1 MKRKLALLLA
11 GCLAISPAA
20 AGYYPAQALAAETDA
35 GSESGDP
42 VPAKISV
49 SVKDE
54 NETVLSA
61 ISNDAGQEEDTAKY
75 SMSVGETRQLT
86 ALIEQGEEFPAL
98 SVWNSETH
106 EIIDIDDDGFITAK
120 SAGAGLIS
128 LSISSDISQNPTEFK
143 YEILVLE
150 PEIVVSEEITAVT
163 EDSAPAPAETTDEAA
178 AAPEAEPAA
187 ETKEETAEP
196 AAEAADSAEATVSGD
211 PAAAPETEPV
221 AAAEPEAVET
231 AADEAAAAPEAT
243 VSGDPTA
250 AAAAEPTESSAAA
263 IAMNAAVETGN
274 TSSKVSPAQGALVT
288 PHWEGSYS
296 SGWRYIKNDGTKSTG
311 KMTIDGKIY
320 IFNSAG
326 EMCTGWTYYGNAW
339 YYLERSGE
347 AKKGWY
353 KEGRTWYYLTGD
365 GSMKTGRL
373 DLGSSS
379 FLFNNSGAM
388 QTGWAW
394 YGGKWYYMDSDG
406 YMKKGWYK
414 EDRTWYYLTGD
425 GSMKT
430 GRLDLGSSSFI
441 FNSSGAMQTGWAW
454 YGGKWYYMDSNGY
467 MKRGWL
473 WNGGHWYYLASD
485 GAMKTGWLTDGKA
498 KYYLNADGSMKTGWL
513 KTGGKWYFLNS
524 SGAMKTGWLWNGGYW
539 YYLASDGA
547 MKTGWFWDGK
557 NWYYFNK
564 AGDMRYGWLEENGAK
579 YYLGSSG
586 AMLTGSQKIGGTWYY
601 FNGDGSLAV
610 STNSYSNTE
619 EFIQCIAPLVIKY
632 APQYNVK
639 VYSPIIAQAILES
652 ASGESSLGKQY
663 NNFFGLKCGT
673 LWTGKSVNLRTGEE
687 YTPGSYTTISAN
699 FRVYDTMEEGVRGY
713 FEFLFRN
720 RTRYN
725 NLIGETDPYE
735 YLVKIKADRYA
746 TSSNYVR
753 NVYNVIKSYNL
764 TRFDP

>member
-61 ISNDAGQEEDTAKY
+61 ISNDAGQEEDAAKY

-98 SVWNSETH
+98 SVWSSETP

-150 PEIVVSEEITAVT
+150 PEIKVSEEITTVT
-163 EDSAPAPAETTDEAA
+163 EDSASAPEGTTDEAKAAIEEPAAAAVADDETAAEPTAETADSAEATISGDPAPAPEAEPDAAAAEPESAETAEGEAA
-178 AAPEAEPAA
+178 AAPEADLAA
-187 ETKEETAEP
+187 ETADSAAETVSGDPIAAPDLEP
-196 AAEAADSAEATVSGD
+196 EAEAADSA
-211 PAAAPETEPV
+211 
-221 AAAEPEAVET
+221 AES
-231 AADEAAAAPEAT
+231 

-250 AAAAEPTESSAAA
+250 TSAADPTETITASV
-263 IAMNAAVETGN
+263 AMNAAVETGN
-274 TSSKVSPAQGALVT
+274 TSSKVNTNQGKLVT

-296 SGWRYIKNDGTKSTG
+296 TGWRYIRNDGSKVTG

-379 FLFNNSGAM
+379 FIFNNSGAM
-388 QTGWAW
+388 
-394 YGGKWYYMDSDG
+394 
-406 YMKKGWYK
+406 
-414 EDRTWYYLTGD
+414 L
-425 GSMKT
+425 
-430 GRLDLGSSSFI
+430 
-441 FNSSGAMQTGWAW
+441 TGWAW

-735 YLVKIKADRYA
+735 YLVKIKADGYA

>member
-75 SMSVGETRQLT
+75 SMSIGETRQLT

-98 SVWNSETH
+98 SVWNSETP

-414 EDRTWYYLTGD
+414 EGRTWYYLTGD

-441 FNSSGAMQTGWAW
+441 FNNSGAMLTGWAW

-735 YLVKIKADRYA
+735 YLVKIKADEYA

>member
-98 SVWNSETH
+98 SVWNSETP

>member
-61 ISNDAGQEEDTAKY
+61 ISSDAGQEEDAAKY

-98 SVWNSETH
+98 SVWNSETP

-311 KMTIDGKIY
+311 KMSIDGKIY

-414 EDRTWYYLTGD
+414 EGKTWYYLTGD

-735 YLVKIKADRYA
+735 YLVKIKADGYA

>member
-75 SMSVGETRQLT
+75 SMSIGETRQLT

-98 SVWNSETH
+98 SVWNSETP

-311 KMTIDGKIY
+311 KMSIDGKIY

-414 EDRTWYYLTGD
+414 EGRTWYYLTGD

-441 FNSSGAMQTGWAW
+441 FNNSGAMLTGWAW

-473 WNGGHWYYLASD
+473 WNGGHWYYLTSD
-485 GAMKTGWLTDGKA
+485 GSMKTGWLTDGKA

-735 YLVKIKADRYA
+735 YLVKIKADGYA

>member
-1 MKRKLALLLA
+1 
-11 GCLAISPAA
+11 
-20 AGYYPAQALAAETDA
+20 
-35 GSESGDP
+35 
-42 VPAKISV
+42 
-49 SVKDE
+49 
-54 NETVLSA
+54 
-61 ISNDAGQEEDTAKY
+61 
-75 SMSVGETRQLT
+75 
-86 ALIEQGEEFPAL
+86 
-98 SVWNSETH
+98 
-106 EIIDIDDDGFITAK
+106 
-120 SAGAGLIS
+120 
-128 LSISSDISQNPTEFK
+128 
-143 YEILVLE
+143 
-150 PEIVVSEEITAVT
+150 
-163 EDSAPAPAETTDEAA
+163 
-178 AAPEAEPAA
+178 
-187 ETKEETAEP
+187 
-196 AAEAADSAEATVSGD
+196 
-211 PAAAPETEPV
+211 
-221 AAAEPEAVET
+221 
-231 AADEAAAAPEAT
+231 
-243 VSGDPTA
+243 
-250 AAAAEPTESSAAA
+250 
-263 IAMNAAVETGN
+263 
-274 TSSKVSPAQGALVT
+274 
-288 PHWEGSYS
+288 
-296 SGWRYIKNDGTKSTG
+296 
-311 KMTIDGKIY
+311 
-320 IFNSAG
+320 
-326 EMCTGWTYYGNAW
+326 
-339 YYLERSGE
+339 
-347 AKKGWY
+347 
-353 KEGRTWYYLTGD
+353 
-365 GSMKTGRL
+365 
-373 DLGSSS
+373 
-379 FLFNNSGAM
+379 
-388 QTGWAW
+388 
-394 YGGKWYYMDSDG
+394 
-406 YMKKGWYK
+406 
-414 EDRTWYYLTGD
+414 
-425 GSMKT
+425 
-430 GRLDLGSSSFI
+430 
-441 FNSSGAMQTGWAW
+441 
-454 YGGKWYYMDSNGY
+454 MDSNGY

-473 WNGGHWYYLASD
+473 WNGGHWYYLTSD
-485 GAMKTGWLTDGKA
+485 GSMKTGWLTDGKA

>member
-20 AGYYPAQALAAETDA
+20 AGYYPTQALAAETDA

-61 ISNDAGQEEDTAKY
+61 ISNDAGQEEDAATY

-98 SVWNSETH
+98 SVWSSETP

-150 PEIVVSEEITAVT
+150 PEIKVSEEITAVT
-163 EDSAPAPAETTDEAA
+163 EDSASVPAETADEAA
-178 AAPEAEPAA
+178 AAIEEPAA
-187 ETKEETAEP
+187 
-196 AAEAADSAEATVSGD
+196 ADDEATVSGD
-211 PAAAPETEPV
+211 PIAAPDL
-221 AAAEPEAVET
+221 EPEAE
-231 AADEAAAAPEAT
+231 AADSAAES
-243 VSGDPTA
+243 VSGDPTVTA
-250 AAAAEPTESSAAA
+250 AADPTETITASV
-263 IAMNAAVETGN
+263 AMNAAVETGN
-274 TSSKVSPAQGALVT
+274 TSSKVNTNQGKLVT

-296 SGWRYIKNDGTKSTG
+296 TGWRYIRNDGSKVTG

-365 GSMKTGRL
+365 GSMKTGKL

-414 EDRTWYYLTGD
+414 EGKTWYYLTGD

-652 ASGESSLGKQY
+652 ASGESSLGKEY

-735 YLVKIKADRYA
+735 YLVKIKADGYA

>member
-98 SVWNSETH
+98 SVWNSETP

-414 EDRTWYYLTGD
+414 EGRTWYYLTGD

-441 FNSSGAMQTGWAW
+441 FNNSGAMLTGWAW

-652 ASGESSLGKQY
+652 ASGESSLGKEY

-735 YLVKIKADRYA
+735 YLVKIKADEYA

>member
-75 SMSVGETRQLT
+75 SMSIGETRQLT

-98 SVWNSETH
+98 SVWNSETP

-243 VSGDPTA
+243 VSGDPTV

-263 IAMNAAVETGN
+263 IALNAAVETGN

-414 EDRTWYYLTGD
+414 EGRTWYYLTGD

-441 FNSSGAMQTGWAW
+441 FNNSGAMLTGWAW

-473 WNGGHWYYLASD
+473 WNGGHWYYLTSD
-485 GAMKTGWLTDGKA
+485 GSMKTGWLTDGKA

-735 YLVKIKADRYA
+735 YLVKIKADEYA

>member
-75 SMSVGETRQLT
+75 SMSIGETRQLT

-98 SVWNSETH
+98 SVWNSETP

-311 KMTIDGKIY
+311 KMSIDGKIY

-414 EDRTWYYLTGD
+414 EGRTWYYLTGD

-441 FNSSGAMQTGWAW
+441 FNNSGAMLTGWAW

-473 WNGGHWYYLASD
+473 WNGGHWYYLTSD
-485 GAMKTGWLTDGKA
+485 GSMKTGWLTDGKA

-735 YLVKIKADRYA
+735 YLVKIKADEYA

>member
-75 SMSVGETRQLT
+75 SMSIGETRQLT

-98 SVWNSETH
+98 SVWNSETP

-311 KMTIDGKIY
+311 KMSIDGKIY

>member
-75 SMSVGETRQLT
+75 SMSIGETRQLT

-98 SVWNSETH
+98 SVWNSETP

-353 KEGRTWYYLTGD
+353 KEG
-365 GSMKTGRL
+365 
-373 DLGSSS
+373 
-379 FLFNNSGAM
+379 
-388 QTGWAW
+388 
-394 YGGKWYYMDSDG
+394 
-406 YMKKGWYK
+406 
-414 EDRTWYYLTGD
+414 RTWYYLTGD

-735 YLVKIKADRYA
+735 YLVKIKADEYA

>member
-61 ISNDAGQEEDTAKY
+61 ISNDAGQEEDSAKY

-98 SVWNSETH
+98 SVWNSETP

-414 EDRTWYYLTGD
+414 EGRTWYYLTGD

-441 FNSSGAMQTGWAW
+441 FNNSGAMLTGWAW

-473 WNGGHWYYLASD
+473 WNGGHWYYLTSD
-485 GAMKTGWLTDGKA
+485 GSMKTGWLTDGKA

>member
-98 SVWNSETH
+98 SVWNSETP

-311 KMTIDGKIY
+311 KMSIDGKIY

-414 EDRTWYYLTGD
+414 EGRTWYYLTGD

-441 FNSSGAMQTGWAW
+441 FNNSGAMQTGWAW

-735 YLVKIKADRYA
+735 YLVKIKADEYA

>member
-61 ISNDAGQEEDTAKY
+61 ISNDAGQEEDAAKY

-86 ALIEQGEEFPAL
+86 ALIEQGEEIPVL
-98 SVWNSETH
+98 SVWSSETP

-150 PEIVVSEEITAVT
+150 PEIKVSEEITTVT
-163 EDSAPAPAETTDEAA
+163 EDSASAPEGTADEAKA
-178 AAPEAEPAA
+178 AIEEPAA
-187 ETKEETAEP
+187 
-196 AAEAADSAEATVSGD
+196 ADDEATVSGD
-211 PAAAPETEPV
+211 PIAAPDL
-221 AAAEPEAVET
+221 EPEAE
-231 AADEAAAAPEAT
+231 AADSAAES
-243 VSGDPTA
+243 VSGDPTVTA
-250 AAAAEPTESSAAA
+250 AADPTETITASV
-263 IAMNAAVETGN
+263 AMNAAVETGN
-274 TSSKVSPAQGALVT
+274 TSSKVNTNQGKLVT

-296 SGWRYIKNDGTKSTG
+296 TGWRYIRNDGSKVTG

-353 KEGRTWYYLTGD
+353 KEG
-365 GSMKTGRL
+365 
-373 DLGSSS
+373 
-379 FLFNNSGAM
+379 
-388 QTGWAW
+388 
-394 YGGKWYYMDSDG
+394 
-406 YMKKGWYK
+406 
-414 EDRTWYYLTGD
+414 RTWYYLTGD

-735 YLVKIKADRYA
+735 YLVKIKEDGYA
-746 TSSNYVR
+746 TSSKYVQ
-753 NVYNVIKSYNL
+753 NVYNVILRYDL

>member
-61 ISNDAGQEEDTAKY
+61 ISSDAGQEEDAAKY

-98 SVWNSETH
+98 SVWSSETP

-128 LSISSDISQNPTEFK
+128 LSISNDISQNPTEFK

-150 PEIVVSEEITAVT
+150 PEIKVSEEITAVT
-163 EDSAPAPAETTDEAA
+163 EDSASVPAETADEAA
-178 AAPEAEPAA
+178 AAIEEPAA
-187 ETKEETAEP
+187 
-196 AAEAADSAEATVSGD
+196 ADDEATVSGD
-211 PAAAPETEPV
+211 PIAVPDLEPAATATDSVTESVSGDPIAAPDL
-221 AAAEPEAVET
+221 EPEAE
-231 AADEAAAAPEAT
+231 AADSAAES
-243 VSGDPTA
+243 VSGDPTVTA
-250 AAAAEPTESSAAA
+250 AADPTETITASV
-263 IAMNAAVETGN
+263 AMNAAVETGN
-274 TSSKVSPAQGALVT
+274 TSSKVNTNQGKLVT

-296 SGWRYIKNDGTKSTG
+296 TSWRYIKSDGTKATG

-353 KEGRTWYYLTGD
+353 KEG
-365 GSMKTGRL
+365 
-373 DLGSSS
+373 
-379 FLFNNSGAM
+379 
-388 QTGWAW
+388 
-394 YGGKWYYMDSDG
+394 
-406 YMKKGWYK
+406 
-414 EDRTWYYLTGD
+414 RTWYYLTGD

-586 AMLTGSQKIGGTWYY
+586 AMLTGSQKISGTWYY

-735 YLVKIKADRYA
+735 YLVKIKADGYA

>member
-98 SVWNSETH
+98 SVWNSETP

-311 KMTIDGKIY
+311 KMSIDGKIY

-414 EDRTWYYLTGD
+414 EGRTWYYLTGD

-441 FNSSGAMQTGWAW
+441 FNNSGAMLTGWAW

-473 WNGGHWYYLASD
+473 WNGGHWYYLTSD
-485 GAMKTGWLTDGKA
+485 GSMKTGWLTDGKA

-652 ASGESSLGKQY
+652 ASGESSLGKEY

-735 YLVKIKADRYA
+735 YLVKIKADEYA

>member
-187 ETKEETAEP
+187 ETKEETAKP

>member
-61 ISNDAGQEEDTAKY
+61 ISSDAGQEEDAAKY

-98 SVWNSETH
+98 SVWSSETP

-150 PEIVVSEEITAVT
+150 PEIKVSEEITAVT
-163 EDSAPAPAETTDEAA
+163 EDSASVPAETADEAA
-178 AAPEAEPAA
+178 AAIEEPAA
-187 ETKEETAEP
+187 
-196 AAEAADSAEATVSGD
+196 ADDEATVSGD
-211 PAAAPETEPV
+211 PIAVPDLEPAATATDSVTESVSGDPIAAPDL
-221 AAAEPEAVET
+221 EPEAE
-231 AADEAAAAPEAT
+231 AADSAAES
-243 VSGDPTA
+243 VSGDPTVTA
-250 AAAAEPTESSAAA
+250 AADPTETITASV
-263 IAMNAAVETGN
+263 AMNAAVETGN
-274 TSSKVSPAQGALVT
+274 TSSKVNTNQGKLVT

-296 SGWRYIKNDGTKSTG
+296 TGWRYIRNDGSKATG

-326 EMCTGWTYYGNAW
+326 EMCTGWTYFGNAW

-379 FLFNNSGAM
+379 FLFNN
-388 QTGWAW
+388 
-394 YGGKWYYMDSDG
+394 
-406 YMKKGWYK
+406 
-414 EDRTWYYLTGD
+414 
-425 GSMKT
+425 
-430 GRLDLGSSSFI
+430 
-441 FNSSGAMQTGWAW
+441 SGAMQTGWAW

-513 KTGGKWYFLNS
+513 KTGGKWYYFNS

-652 ASGESSLGKQY
+652 ASGESSLGKEY

-735 YLVKIKADRYA
+735 YLVKIKADGYA

>member
-1 MKRKLALLLA
+1 
-11 GCLAISPAA
+11 
-20 AGYYPAQALAAETDA
+20 
-35 GSESGDP
+35 
-42 VPAKISV
+42 
-49 SVKDE
+49 
-54 NETVLSA
+54 
-61 ISNDAGQEEDTAKY
+61 
-75 SMSVGETRQLT
+75 
-86 ALIEQGEEFPAL
+86 
-98 SVWNSETH
+98 
-106 EIIDIDDDGFITAK
+106 
-120 SAGAGLIS
+120 
-128 LSISSDISQNPTEFK
+128 
-143 YEILVLE
+143 
-150 PEIVVSEEITAVT
+150 
-163 EDSAPAPAETTDEAA
+163 
-178 AAPEAEPAA
+178 
-187 ETKEETAEP
+187 
-196 AAEAADSAEATVSGD
+196 
-211 PAAAPETEPV
+211 
-221 AAAEPEAVET
+221 
-231 AADEAAAAPEAT
+231 
-243 VSGDPTA
+243 
-250 AAAAEPTESSAAA
+250 
-263 IAMNAAVETGN
+263 
-274 TSSKVSPAQGALVT
+274 
-288 PHWEGSYS
+288 
-296 SGWRYIKNDGTKSTG
+296 
-311 KMTIDGKIY
+311 
-320 IFNSAG
+320 
-326 EMCTGWTYYGNAW
+326 
-339 YYLERSGE
+339 
-347 AKKGWY
+347 
-353 KEGRTWYYLTGD
+353 
-365 GSMKTGRL
+365 
-373 DLGSSS
+373 
-379 FLFNNSGAM
+379 
-388 QTGWAW
+388 
-394 YGGKWYYMDSDG
+394 
-406 YMKKGWYK
+406 
-414 EDRTWYYLTGD
+414 
-425 GSMKT
+425 
-430 GRLDLGSSSFI
+430 
-441 FNSSGAMQTGWAW
+441 
-454 YGGKWYYMDSNGY
+454 MDSNGY

-586 AMLTGSQKIGGTWYY
+586 AMLTGSQKISGTWYY

-735 YLVKIKADRYA
+735 YLVKIKADEYA

-764 TRFDP
+764 MLAAAAPMLSPAFPVRAAARVSSAETSPVRADLSAGKFAVENGRTYCKNADGSNRTGWVSESGSWYYFDQKDGHMLTGWVKDGGKWYYLNTKDGKMVTGWLVLNPSGTKYYLKKDGSMIQGPAWATIGSGRYFFTSDGDVANAWELKEGKWYYYTTEGTAVKNRWILYKNHYYYMSADGTAAVGTVKIDGREYKFGSSCDLLGAVPSSVAAAAKAPLTTEKLKSGTANVKTEKDSAATAKNADKDAQKETAAAKEEAWSTAPSSPRRSTRAAGENLLSPLNTTTTSDSSAVPSGPERV

>member
-98 SVWNSETH
+98 SVWSSETP

-150 PEIVVSEEITAVT
+150 PEIKVSEEITAVT
-163 EDSAPAPAETTDEAA
+163 EDSASVPAETADEAA
-178 AAPEAEPAA
+178 AAIEEPAA
-187 ETKEETAEP
+187 
-196 AAEAADSAEATVSGD
+196 ADDEATVSGD
-211 PAAAPETEPV
+211 PIAVPDLEPAATATDSVTESVSGDPIAAPDL
-221 AAAEPEAVET
+221 EPEAE
-231 AADEAAAAPEAT
+231 AADSAAES
-243 VSGDPTA
+243 VSGDPTVTA
-250 AAAAEPTESSAAA
+250 AADPTETMTASV
-263 IAMNAAVETGN
+263 AMNAAVETGN
-274 TSSKVSPAQGALVT
+274 TSSKVNTNQGKLVT

-296 SGWRYIKNDGTKSTG
+296 TSWRYIKSDGTKATG

-353 KEGRTWYYLTGD
+353 KEG
-365 GSMKTGRL
+365 
-373 DLGSSS
+373 
-379 FLFNNSGAM
+379 
-388 QTGWAW
+388 
-394 YGGKWYYMDSDG
+394 
-406 YMKKGWYK
+406 
-414 EDRTWYYLTGD
+414 RTWYYLTGD

-498 KYYLNADGSMKTGWL
+498 KYYLDADGSMKTGWL

-564 AGDMRYGWLEENGAK
+564 AGDMRYGWLEENGSK

-735 YLVKIKADRYA
+735 YLVKIKADEYA

>member
-75 SMSVGETRQLT
+75 SMSIGETRQLT

-98 SVWNSETH
+98 SVWNSETP

>member
-98 SVWNSETH
+98 SVWNSETP

-414 EDRTWYYLTGD
+414 EGRTWYYLTGD

>member
-61 ISNDAGQEEDTAKY
+61 ISNDAGQEEDAAKY

-98 SVWNSETH
+98 SVWNSETP

-311 KMTIDGKIY
+311 KMSIDGKIY

-414 EDRTWYYLTGD
+414 EGKTWYYLTGD

-441 FNSSGAMQTGWAW
+441 FNNSGAMLTGWAW

-473 WNGGHWYYLASD
+473 WNGGHWYYLTSD
-485 GAMKTGWLTDGKA
+485 GSMKTGWLTDGKA

-735 YLVKIKADRYA
+735 YLVKIKADEYA

>member
-61 ISNDAGQEEDTAKY
+61 ISNDAGQEEDAAKY
-75 SMSVGETRQLT
+75 SMSVGETLW
-86 ALIEQGEEFPAL
+86 
-98 SVWNSETH
+98 SSETP

-150 PEIVVSEEITAVT
+150 PEIKVSEEITTVT
-163 EDSAPAPAETTDEAA
+163 EDSASAPEGTADEAEAAIEEPAA
-178 AAPEAEPAA
+178 AAVADDETAAEPTA
-187 ETKEETAEP
+187 ETADSAAATVSGDPIAAPDLEP
-196 AAEAADSAEATVSGD
+196 EAEAADSA
-211 PAAAPETEPV
+211 
-221 AAAEPEAVET
+221 AES
-231 AADEAAAAPEAT
+231 

-250 AAAAEPTESSAAA
+250 TAAADPTETITASV
-263 IAMNAAVETGN
+263 AMNAAVETGN
-274 TSSKVSPAQGALVT
+274 TSSKVNTNQGKLVT

-296 SGWRYIKNDGTKSTG
+296 TGWRYIRNDGSKATG

-353 KEGRTWYYLTGD
+353 KEG
-365 GSMKTGRL
+365 
-373 DLGSSS
+373 
-379 FLFNNSGAM
+379 
-388 QTGWAW
+388 
-394 YGGKWYYMDSDG
+394 
-406 YMKKGWYK
+406 
-414 EDRTWYYLTGD
+414 RTWYYLTGD

-735 YLVKIKADRYA
+735 YLVKIKADGYA

>member
-61 ISNDAGQEEDTAKY
+61 ISNDAGQEEDSAKY

-98 SVWNSETH
+98 SVWNSETP

-379 FLFNNSGAM
+379 FIFNNSGAM
-388 QTGWAW
+388 
-394 YGGKWYYMDSDG
+394 
-406 YMKKGWYK
+406 
-414 EDRTWYYLTGD
+414 L
-425 GSMKT
+425 
-430 GRLDLGSSSFI
+430 
-441 FNSSGAMQTGWAW
+441 TGWAW

-473 WNGGHWYYLASD
+473 WNGGHWYYLTSD
-485 GAMKTGWLTDGKA
+485 GSMKTGWLTDGKA

>member
-61 ISNDAGQEEDTAKY
+61 ISSDAGQEEDAAKY

-98 SVWNSETH
+98 SVWSSETP

-128 LSISSDISQNPTEFK
+128 LSISNDISQNPTEFK

-150 PEIVVSEEITAVT
+150 PEIKVSEEITAVT
-163 EDSAPAPAETTDEAA
+163 EDSASVPAETADEAA
-178 AAPEAEPAA
+178 AAIEEPAA
-187 ETKEETAEP
+187 
-196 AAEAADSAEATVSGD
+196 ADDEATVSGD
-211 PAAAPETEPV
+211 PIAVPDLEPAANATDSVTESVSGDPIAAPDL
-221 AAAEPEAVET
+221 EPEAE
-231 AADEAAAAPEAT
+231 AADSAAES

-250 AAAAEPTESSAAA
+250 TAAADPTETITASV
-263 IAMNAAVETGN
+263 AMNAAVETGN
-274 TSSKVSPAQGALVT
+274 TSSKVNTNQGKLVT

-296 SGWRYIKNDGTKSTG
+296 TGWRYIRNDGSKATG

-379 FLFNNSGAM
+379 F
-388 QTGWAW
+388 
-394 YGGKWYYMDSDG
+394 
-406 YMKKGWYK
+406 
-414 EDRTWYYLTGD
+414 
-425 GSMKT
+425 
-430 GRLDLGSSSFI
+430 I
-441 FNSSGAMQTGWAW
+441 FNSSGAMLTGWAW

-524 SGAMKTGWLWNGGYW
+524 SGAMKTGWLWNGGHW

-652 ASGESSLGKQY
+652 ASGESSLGKEY

-735 YLVKIKADRYA
+735 YLVKIKADGYA

>member
-98 SVWNSETH
+98 SVWNSETP

-652 ASGESSLGKQY
+652 ASGESSLGKEY

>member
-75 SMSVGETRQLT
+75 SMSIGETRQLT

-98 SVWNSETH
+98 SVWNSETP

-414 EDRTWYYLTGD
+414 EGRTWYYLTGD

-441 FNSSGAMQTGWAW
+441 FNNSGAMLTGWAW

-473 WNGGHWYYLASD
+473 WNGGHWYYLTSD
-485 GAMKTGWLTDGKA
+485 GSMKTGWLTDGKA

-735 YLVKIKADRYA
+735 YLVKIKADEYA

>member
-98 SVWNSETH
+98 SVWNSETP

-311 KMTIDGKIY
+311 KMSIDGKIY

-394 YGGKWYYMDSDG
+394 YGGKWYYMDS
-406 YMKKGWYK
+406 
-414 EDRTWYYLTGD
+414 
-425 GSMKT
+425 
-430 GRLDLGSSSFI
+430 
-441 FNSSGAMQTGWAW
+441 
-454 YGGKWYYMDSNGY
+454 NGY

-473 WNGGHWYYLASD
+473 WNGGHWYYLTSD
-485 GAMKTGWLTDGKA
+485 GSMKTGWLTDGKA

-735 YLVKIKADRYA
+735 YLVKIKADEYA